1 MYSEQVNICTNLSRI
16 TLLTV
21 NSEEKDI
28 QGHYSSD
35 LYYKSTVNQMNH
47 GQKVLVFSLL
57 ITNVAKDVC
66 NHMGW
71 INPALYIFTG
81 ETHSE

>member
-35 LYYKSTVNQMNH
+35 LYYKSTVNQMN
-47 GQKVLVFSLL
+47 QS
-57 ITNVAKDVC
+57 
-66 NHMGW
+66 
-71 INPALYIFTG
+71 
-81 ETHSE
+81 

>member
-28 QGHYSSD
+28 QGHYASD
-35 LYYKSTVNQMNH
+35 LYYKSTVNQMN
-47 GQKVLVFSLL
+47 QS
-57 ITNVAKDVC
+57 
-66 NHMGW
+66 
-71 INPALYIFTG
+71 
-81 ETHSE
+81 